1 MYQKYRQSLI
11 FQTFHEK
18 LVENGKMTK
27 IPFFSKNS
35 EYAET
40 WHKPHKHESKVISI
54 TNAMIP
60 SVMHRY
66 LAQTH
71 VRHVFPYN
79 GENCR
84 HRKRISKVRLH
95 DEVNQHAYII
105 THRYIL

>member
-40 WHKPHKHESKVISI
+40 WHKPHKHEYKVISI
-54 TNAMIP
+54 TNISILGP
-60 SVMHRY
+60 KHRY
-66 LAQTH
+66 LAKQ
-71 VRHVFPYN
+71 RARPVFP
-79 GENCR
+79 
-84 HRKRISKVRLH
+84 
-95 DEVNQHAYII
+95 
-105 THRYIL
+105 